1 MKVEGNM
8 EGDQGGEGIG
18 NKTKLLKTSLIS

>member
-8 EGDQGGEGIG
+8 EGEQGGDGVG
-18 NKTKLLKTSLIS
+18 NMTKLLRTSLIS